1 MFSGKPKTDEV
12 DNSRIHIK
20 QTESD
25 AVKVI
30 HGRKKSGSVK
40 EPKTPPNTPFDVGNF
55 TQGFTRQ
62 DVENLKRYQSGS
74 SPQETECS
82 SSSHISCPDPVKYN
96 KNPAVY
102 LENENKEDAMFTLN
116 EEEDQAQDMFV
127 SDDIESVIKRA
138 NDQDQRRISPVDNW
152 NGANDFSNTQTNF
165 SQDFDSPVTFSVGS
179 LEVEHDE
186 QNVNSANNIEN
197 DLIQKNQTNGDDIGN
212 HSHHSDIGNHSHH
225 SDIVDHSRHRDI
237 VDHSRHRDVVDHSH
251 HGDIVDHS
259 CHGDLADHSRHGDI
273 VDHSRDDHHARILA
287 DILNDNSNINHD
299 TRSSPD
305 HSDSGIV
312 NSPSSNSTS
321 ATTSPVTSG
330 VKIKG
335 SKPNLK
341 PDFSASK
348 HESAPEISPA
358 VANSIETS
366 KMKYSKHRYSLPNIR
381 VFRNSPQNSSTS
393 FRPISESHAS
403 NMRPRSE
410 SDTGADDTVIQS
422 SSSLGNSLG
431 AASGWSSSFN
441 IEEQDTI
448 DKLPETRKDK
458 ISTQYRTKGIYI
470 YIYITIFMH

>member
-30 HGRKKSGSVK
+30 HGQKKSGSVK
-40 EPKTPPNTPFDVGNF
+40 EPKPPPNTPFDVGNF

-127 SDDIESVIKRA
+127 SDDIESAIKRA
-138 NDQDQRRISPVDNW
+138 NDQDQRRISPFDNW

-197 DLIQKNQTNGDDIGN
+197 DLIQKNQTIGDDIGN
-212 HSHHSDIGNHSHH
+212 HSHHS
-225 SDIVDHSRHRDI
+225 
-237 VDHSRHRDVVDHSH
+237 
-251 HGDIVDHS
+251 DIVDHS
-259 CHGDLADHSRHGDI
+259 CHGDLADHSRHGKI

-287 DILNDNSNINHD
+287 DILNDNSIINHD

-393 FRPISESHAS
+393 FRPISESHTS

-422 SSSLGNSLG
+422 SSSLGNRLG

-458 ISTQYRTKGIYI
+458 ISTQYRTKGILYVI
-470 YIYITIFMH
+470 QLSDRVYNVTFPAYDL

>member
-1 MFSGKPKTDEV
+1 MIFFSGKPKTDEL

-20 QTESD
+20 HTEGD

-82 SSSHISCPDPVKYN
+82 SSSLISCPDPVKYN
-96 KNPAVY
+96 KNPVVY
-102 LENENKEDAMFTLN
+102 LENENKEDVMFTLN

-138 NDQDQRRISPVDNW
+138 NDQVRRRISPVENW

-179 LEVEHDE
+179 LEVEHHE
-186 QNVNSANNIEN
+186 QNVNSANNIEY
-197 DLIQKNQTNGDDIGN
+197 DLTQKNQMNGDDIGN
-212 HSHHSDIGNHSHH
+212 HSRHG
-225 SDIVDHSRHRDI
+225 DIVDHSRHGDI
-237 VDHSRHRDVVDHSH
+237 VDHSH

-259 CHGDLADHSRHGDI
+259 RHGDV
-273 VDHSRDDHHARILA
+273 VDHSRDDHHARILS
-287 DILNDNSNINHD
+287 DILNDNSIINHD

-393 FRPISESHAS
+393 FRTIAESHAS

-410 SDTGADDTVIQS
+410 DDTGADDTVRQS
-422 SSSLGNSLG
+422 PSSFGNSLG

-458 ISTQYRTKGIYI
+458 ISTQYKTRG
-470 YIYITIFMH
+470 M

>member
-1 MFSGKPKTDEV
+1 M
-12 DNSRIHIK
+12 
-20 QTESD
+20 
-25 AVKVI
+25 
-30 HGRKKSGSVK
+30 K

-82 SSSHISCPDPVKYN
+82 SSSHISCPDPIKYN

-102 LENENKEDAMFTLN
+102 LENENKEDVMFTLN
-116 EEEDQAQDMFV
+116 EEEDHTQDMFV
-127 SDDIESVIKRA
+127 ADDIESVIKRA
-138 NDQDQRRISPVDNW
+138 SDQDQRRISPVDNW

-165 SQDFDSPVTFSVGS
+165 SQDFNSPVTFSVGS
-179 LEVEHDE
+179 LEHDL
-186 QNVNSANNIEN
+186 QNVNSANDIEC
-197 DLIQKNQTNGDDIGN
+197 DLTQRDLANGDDIVDHGR
-212 HSHHSDIGNHSHH
+212 HI
-225 SDIVDHSRHRDI
+225 DIV
-237 VDHSRHRDVVDHSH
+237 
-251 HGDIVDHS
+251 
-259 CHGDLADHSRHGDI
+259 DHSRHGDI
-273 VDHSRDDHHARILA
+273 VNHSRDDHHARILA
-287 DILNDNSNINHD
+287 DILNDNSIINED

-321 ATTSPVTSG
+321 ATTSPVSSS
-330 VKIKG
+330 VKRKG
-335 SKPNLK
+335 SKPDLK

-381 VFRNSPQNSSTS
+381 VFRNSPQNSSNS
-393 FRPISESHAS
+393 FRAISESQGS
-403 NMRPRSE
+403 NTRPRSE

-422 SSSLGNSLG
+422 PSSLGNSLGNSLG

-441 IEEQDTI
+441 IEEQDAI
-448 DKLPETRKDK
+448 NQLPRKDN
-458 ISTQYRTKGIYI
+458 ISTRYRSKGIH
-470 YIYITIFMH
+470 FMH